1 MVRKS
6 LFVALGFIGVLAAG
20 TAATPSSAAAGYA
33 CGPWNNWCA
42 PRCGAWNNWCRPVCG
57 PWNGWC
63 ARYYR
68 YPGFSFGYGPRYWGG
83 HGGGHY
89 AHRNGGGKWNGNHN
103 GGGHYD
109 RDGDRD
115 YVRNR

>member
-6 LFVALGFIGVLAAG
+6 LVAGLGFLGVLLAG
-20 TAATPSSAAAGYA
+20 TAGGSAPAAAGYA

-42 PRCGAWNNWCRPVCG
+42 PRCGHWNNWCRPQCG

-63 ARYYR
+63 SHWRN
-68 YPGFSFGYGPRYWGG
+68 PGFSFHFGYGPRYRGG
-83 HGGGHY
+83 YGGGHY
-89 AHRNGGGKWNGNHN
+89 AYKHGPNGNWNGNHN

-109 RDGDRD
+109 RDNYDR
-115 YVRNR
+115 R